1 MLHFNDW
8 HFSRFYSAR
17 DFVVEND
24 GSRTAIGP
32 VVTKSSGQSMGA
44 SASVDQAQ
52 AIYSNVERAVPRTPR
67 GSRDVEHCDR
77 AGLKDVISHAQQ
89 DVARTRAA
97 LARCLTR
104 RRAWRWSVKRT

>member
-24 GSRTAIGP
+24 GSRTAIGA
-32 VVTKSSGQSMGA
+32 VTKSSGQSMGA

-67 GSRDVEHCDR
+67 GSRDVEN
-77 AGLKDVISHAQQ
+77 
-89 DVARTRAA
+89 
-97 LARCLTR
+97 
-104 RRAWRWSVKRT
+104 